1 MDVRCEKCG
10 TEYEFEDQRITEEG
24 VTVKC
29 STCGHLFKIRRK
41 SFVLTEPV
49 TLEKKPSAEAERQWI
64 IRKTDGSILNFKEL
78 TTLQKWIVEQKVS
91 REDEISRSGESWKK
105 LGSIPELASFFQ
117 IVDQAMAARATSTPP
132 AMRASVPP
140 VAPYVS
146 APPSQ
151 TQPMP
156 AAVPPQVVPA
166 YAAPPSAPISGVPP
180 VVAPAPAQVISP
192 TSAPAPAALAPVQ
205 PSLPPP
211 EAKPGEKIEPDTW
224 GEAAPPDVDDVVEK
238 WKKRSRRKWWL
249 ITPLV
254 LLLAG
259 VGGWYLFDRAS
270 FEKVLDRLFSR
281 APEVPPQTEQAL
293 DEAYALILK
302 DTAEGYRQA
311 REKLQQALEQ
321 TQGKLSR
328 AQILLALLHVGR
340 ADGMR
345 LEISRLD
352 ATISELQQNEDQ
364 LKPKDGSEA
373 KGKLFEEIAAVHNR
387 KVDLQKE
394 RVVLVD
400 AARKDLEE
408 ARRYLEQAA
417 AQDATNPLLAVARAD
432 YRRVL
437 GGERAQVE
445 NELAPARAASKG
457 LEAWLAY
464 IDGSLQA
471 EDAQQAA
478 AAEQKLRAALAA
490 EPRLTRAR
498 LGLARL
504 LLGQKKHSE
513 AEAELQNLLGQ
524 NPEHQGARKLLE
536 QLQAAAS
543 SPPPQAQSEKPA
555 VEQNQPPAPAAGHEE
570 LLRQA
575 RALQDQG
582 RCTQALAAFDK
593 VLEQKPQSVEALTG
607 KGLCYL
613 DLGNYQ
619 AAISWF
625 QKALRVNPRYGE
637 AIIGLAE
644 TYKYQGNLDEARKY
658 YRNYLEVLP
667 NGPEAA
673 VAKRNLE

>member
-49 TLEKKPSAEAERQWI
+49 TLEKKPLGEAERQWI

-117 IVDQAMAARATSTPP
+117 IVDQAMAAHAASTSP
-132 AMRASVPP
+132 AMRASIPQ
-140 VAPYVS
+140 VAPYLS
-146 APPSQ
+146 TPPSQ

-156 AAVPPQVVPA
+156 AAIPPPA
-166 YAAPPSAPISGVPP
+166 ASIYSAPPSVPVP
-180 VVAPAPAQVISP
+180 QAPAAIAPVQGSP
-192 TSAPAPAALAPVQ
+192 VASAPAPAATAPAQ
-205 PSLPPP
+205 PSVPPP

-224 GEAAPPDVDDVVEK
+224 GEAVPEEVDDVVEK

-254 LLLAG
+254 LLLAAL
-259 VGGWYLFDRAS
+259 GGWYLFDRAS
-270 FEKVLDRLFSR
+270 FEKVLNRLFSR
-281 APEVPPQTEQAL
+281 TPEVPPQVEQAL
-293 DEAYALILK
+293 EESYGLILK

-321 TQGKLSR
+321 TQGKLPR
-328 AQILLALLHVGR
+328 ALLLLALLHVGR
-340 ADGMR
+340 ADGVR
-345 LEISRLD
+345 PQVDQLEAEI
-352 ATISELQQNEDQ
+352 AKLQQKEDQ

-373 KGKLFEEIAAVHNR
+373 KGKLFEEIAAIHNR

-400 AARKDLEE
+400 GARKDLEE

-417 AQDATNPLLAVARAD
+417 AQEAANPLLALVRAD

-437 GGERAQVE
+437 GGDRGQVE
-445 NELAPARAASKG
+445 NELAPARAAPKG
-457 LEAWLAY
+457 LEAWLAFAE
-464 IDGSLQA
+464 GALLA
-471 EDAQQAA
+471 EDPQQAA

-498 LGLARL
+498 MGLARL
-504 LLGQKKHSE
+504 LFSQKKYPE

-524 NPEHQGARKLLE
+524 NQEHQGARKFLE
-536 QLQAAAS
+536 QLQVAS
-543 SPPPQAQSEKPA
+543 APPSAPESEKPA
-555 VEQNQPPAPAAGHEE
+555 PEQNQPAAPAAAYEE

-582 RCTQALAAFDK
+582 HCTQALAAFDK
-593 VLEQKPQSVEALTG
+593 ALEQKPQSIEALTG

-625 QKALRVNPRYGE
+625 QKALKVNPRYGE

-644 TYKYQGNLDEARKY
+644 TYKYQGNLEEARKF

-673 VAKRNLE
+673 VARRNLE